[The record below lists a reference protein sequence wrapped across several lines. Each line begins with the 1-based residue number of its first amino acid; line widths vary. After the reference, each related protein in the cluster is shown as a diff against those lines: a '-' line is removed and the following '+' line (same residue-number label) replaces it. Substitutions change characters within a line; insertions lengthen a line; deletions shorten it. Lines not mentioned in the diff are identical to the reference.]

1 MSMESGSLLRRA
13 RTPRGSA
20 LSALAVG
27 LGPAGGGPLRSP
39 APTPLP
45 RSDFGWISHRI
56 FVQILRWDTAIF
68 LVVQVLLLVAVF
80 RFRERD
86 PKAVPRQVRGSAV
99 LEIAWTLI
107 PAIILTFIAFPTVAA
122 IFRT

>member
-13 RTPRGSA
+13 WTARVPA
-20 LSALAVG
+20 LPVLAVG
-27 LGPAGGGPLRSP
+27 LGLAGCGLLDSP
-39 APTPLP
+39 ATTLLP

-56 FVQILRWDTAIF
+56 FIQILRWDTAIF
-68 LVVQVLLLVAVF
+68 LVVQALLLVAVF

-107 PAIILTFIAFPTVAA
+107 PAIILTSIA
-122 IFRT
+122 